1 YDNTVI
7 TNAAKSLSSNL
18 QSKNIRVLIDDE
30 DGKTPG
36 SKFFKWELKGV
47 PVRIELGP
55 KDIENN
61 QVVVVDRIGLG
72 KRFISLSTITDE
84 VTSLLDTIQKSMF
97 EKAQERQKSMHN
109 ISDNLSMFGPLLTE
123 YGNFYQTSWCGLS
136 QCETELK

>member
-1 YDNTVI
+1 SYPYLTSWAVTTRLIGALVMTHGDQKGLVLPPKIAPVQVVIIPIFKSGYDNTVI

-84 VTSLLDTIQKSMF
+84 V
-97 EKAQERQKSMHN
+97 
-109 ISDNLSMFGPLLTE
+109 
-123 YGNFYQTSWCGLS
+123 
-136 QCETELK
+136 